1 MSAPRQ
7 WVFAYAGNY
16 GPVKKVFACVMQFDA
31 YVAFWRSHVSEV
43 FFESPTL
50 ARGSL

>member
-7 WVFAYAGNY
+7 YLFAYAGNY
-16 GPVKKVFACVMQFDA
+16 GPVLKLFSCVMQFDA
-31 YVAFWRSHVSEV
+31 YVAFWRSHVSAVV
-43 FFESPTL
+43 FDSPTV